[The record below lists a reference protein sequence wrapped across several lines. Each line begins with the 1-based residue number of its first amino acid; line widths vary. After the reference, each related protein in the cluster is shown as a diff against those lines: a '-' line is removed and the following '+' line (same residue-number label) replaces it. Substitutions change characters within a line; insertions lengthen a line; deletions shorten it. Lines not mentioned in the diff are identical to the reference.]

1 VKNANMI
8 IKFLPWI
15 LVCICQFFLLNS
27 KGNYLEAMYTPVAFF
42 LSITDPSYKDYRC
55 DTADE
60 KGFNVI
66 I

>member
-1 VKNANMI
+1 MI

-15 LVCICQFFLLNS
+15 LVCICQFFFVKFQRKLL
-27 KGNYLEAMYTPVAFF
+27 GAMYTPVAFF
-42 LSITDPSYKDYRC
+42 LSIIDPSYKDYRC

>member
-1 VKNANMI
+1 MDIGLHMPVFFVKFQR
-8 IKFLPWI
+8 K
-15 LVCICQFFLLNS
+15 LL
-27 KGNYLEAMYTPVAFF
+27 GAMYTPLAFF
-42 LSITDPSYKDYRC
+42 LSIIDPSYKDYRC